1 MSEEHGQAQAIVYY
15 KDGKEVE
22 RIDSESY
29 RELDASTKRF
39 VKLFQ
44 AFLERKDKL
53 FVPSLERGGWYREV
67 GVIDKKE
74 VKEHGVSYR
83 TLDGAVWDI
92 IYENIDFQEILSKGK
107 DLSTVFIRKIEVFDF
122 PRPAPSA

>member
-1 MSEEHGQAQAIVYY
+1 MSEENEQAIVYY

-44 AFLERKDKL
+44 AFLERNDKL
-53 FVPSLERGGWYREV
+53 FIPTSERGGWYREV

-74 VKEHGVSYR
+74 VKEHGVTYR

-92 IYENIDFQEILSKGK
+92 IYENIDFNAVYSSGK
-107 DLSTVFIRKIEVFDF
+107 NLGTVIIRKLEVFDF
-122 PRPAPSA
+122 PRPSSA